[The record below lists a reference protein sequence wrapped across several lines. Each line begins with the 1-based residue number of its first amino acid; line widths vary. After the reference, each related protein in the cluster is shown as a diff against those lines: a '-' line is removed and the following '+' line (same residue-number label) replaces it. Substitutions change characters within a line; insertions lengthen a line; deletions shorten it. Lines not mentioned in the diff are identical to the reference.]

1 MMVVVVEFG
10 GGCVV
15 GGWKGKKEK
24 NAEKGGGFYS
34 DPK

>member
-1 MMVVVVEFG
+1 MMVVVDLVVVG
-10 GGCVV
+10 VV

-24 NAEKGGGFYS
+24 NAEKAGGFYS